1 MKKLAV
7 IVPCYNEEEVF
18 LLTQKALSDLLNRLI
33 SLGKISND
41 SFVCFV
47 NDGSK
52 DTTWELIS
60 GAAQNS
66 SIIKGINL
74 SRNFGHQGALIAG
87 LFNLDADY
95 YVSIDA
101 DLQDDENAIEQM
113 VDLADEGSEIVYGV
127 RKERKTDSVF
137 KRETAL
143 MFYRVMGFLGVEI
156 VHNHADYRLLTKRA
170 VETLKQFQEKNLF
183 IRAMIPLLGY
193 KSAKVFYDRKKRLL
207 GESKYPLKKMLSFAW
222 EGITSF
228 SVKPLRLVTTFGML
242 TCLLSLALIVYSVV
256 RYVVH
261 DVISGWSSLIIAISL
276 FSGVQLLCL
285 GIIGEYIGKLYKEAK
300 NRPSYIISEII

>member
-1 MKKLAV
+1 MKKLAL

-18 LLTQKALSDLLNRLI
+18 SSTEKALTFLLNRLI
-33 SLGKISND
+33 SLGKISSE
-41 SFVCFV
+41 SFICFV

-52 DTTWELIS
+52 DSTWNLIS
-60 GAAQNS
+60 NAVKNS
-66 SIIKGINL
+66 NLVKGINL

-87 LFNLDADY
+87 LFNIDADY

-113 VDLADEGSEIVYGV
+113 VDLANDGSEIVYGV
-127 RKERKTDSVF
+127 REERKTDSLF
-137 KRETAL
+137 KRETAQ
-143 MFYRVMGFLGVEI
+143 MFYRIMAFLGVEI
-156 VHNHADYRLLTKRA
+156 VFNHADYRLLTKRA
-170 VETLKQFQEKNLF
+170 VDTLKQFKEKNLF
-183 IRAMIPLLGY
+183 IRAMVPLLGY
-193 KSAKVFYDRKKRLL
+193 KSSKVFYDRKKRLL

-228 SVKPLRLVTTFGML
+228 SIKPLRLVTTFGML
-242 TCLLSLALIVYSVV
+242 TCLLSLALIIYSVL

-261 DVISGWSSLIIAISL
+261 DVISGWASLIIAVSF

-300 NRPSYIISEII
+300 DRPSYIISEIV